1 MFVRLSG
8 LSFSYIDSVSTLD
21 DVTLTLATGWTGV
34 VGPNGAGKTTL
45 LRLIAGDLEPSAG
58 HVNLDPPRGV
68 IRACAQTVEAMTPE
82 IAAFAR
88 ATDGV
93 ARRIHG
99 ELRLDA
105 RSLARWPTLSPGE
118 RKRWQ
123 VGAALGAEPAVLML
137 DEPTDHLDVEARD
150 LLIAGLERFR
160 GVGII
165 VSHDRALLDR
175 ITSYTVRVHDGAAR
189 IWRGGYSDAKCA
201 WEAEERERY
210 AEYERL
216 KHQRENLARRLAD
229 KRRLAMSAEAEA
241 NAGTRKRMKF
251 RGDHDATSMF
261 AKGKA
266 RMASRENL
274 ARRGGAARE
283 RRSRVGQTRRVQVP
297 QSEGALDFRRLRACA
312 RRQGL
317 HARRGRDMRRR
328 RANARRRSSRGAA
341 RCENSRRRPQR
352 HRQEHAARRDDSRR
366 ACRAGANPLPAAG
379 THRARRYRDAR
390 RGPRSQRRRTRRA
403 CSLSSRRSASIPTA
417 CSNPPR
423 QVPARRASSR
433 WPTAS
438 DARSGRWS
446 STSRPIISTCRQSN
460 GWRKRSSSI
469 PGAMVIVTH
478 DDALAEKCTSIEG
491 ARSRI
496 GTVGV
501 QSTLLLYWRR
511 KFHPKGTHY
520 AGYLRP
526 MRK

>member
-8 LSFSYIDSVSTLD
+8 LSFSYTDSVSTLS

-45 LRLIAGDLEPSAG
+45 LRLIAGELEPTAG
-58 HVNLDPPRGV
+58 HVNLDPPRRV
-68 IRACAQTVEAMTPE
+68 IRACPQTVEAMTPE
-82 IAAFAR
+82 ITAFAH

-105 RSLARWPTLSPGE
+105 FSLSRWPTLSPGE

-123 VGAALGAEPAVLML
+123 VGAALSAEPAVLML

-175 ITSYTVRVHDGAAR
+175 ITDYTVRVHDGSAH

-201 WEAEERERY
+201 WEADERERY

-251 RGDHDATSMF
+251 RGDHDATSML

-266 RMASRENL
+266 IMAS
-274 ARRGGAARE
+274 ARISRDAA
-283 RRSRVGQTRRVQVP
+283 V
-297 QSEGALDFRRLRACA
+297 LRASVDRVSEKLGEYNFRKTKGRSIFVDYVPAPVAKVFTLDEAEISAGDSRILEDVHLAVLRDAKIRVAGPNGIGKTTLLTAMIRRAHVASERILYLPQELTA
-312 RRQGL
+312 RDGIAMLDAVRDLNAGE
-317 HARRGRDMRRR
+317 RGRVLALVAALGIDSGRLLES
-328 RANARRRSSRGAA
+328 AAPSPGEARKLAMAYGL
-341 RCENSRRRPQR
+341 
-352 HRQEHAARRDDSRR
+352 
-366 ACRAGANPLPAAG
+366 G
-379 THRARRYRDAR
+379 
-390 RGPRSQRRRTRRA
+390 
-403 CSLSSRRSASIPTA
+403 
-417 CSNPPR
+417 R
-423 QVPARRASSR
+423 QVWAMVLDEPTNHLDMPAIERLEEALVEY
-433 WPTAS
+433 
-438 DARSGRWS
+438 
-446 STSRPIISTCRQSN
+446 
-460 GWRKRSSSI
+460 

-478 DDALAEKCTSIEG
+478 DDALAKRCTSIEWRLAG
-491 ARSRI
+491 GR
-496 GTVGV
+496 VDV
-501 QSTLLLYWRR
+501 Q
-511 KFHPKGTHY
+511 
-520 AGYLRP
+520 
-526 MRK
+526 